1 MLSGPVAG
9 LVLAAGAGT
18 RFAGPG
24 PKQLA
29 PFRGRPLIEHP
40 VAALAGAGLDPV
52 LVVLGANTAAI
63 AAGATLAPARVVS
76 CPDWAE
82 GQSRALR
89 AGVAAAAEYGAG
101 AVVVVL
107 GDQPLLDPAAVR
119 AVLAAR
125 GPGADAVR
133 ATYDGTPGHPT
144 LLEAALFGAVARLE
158 GDAGARDL
166 LRVASVRHVVCD
178 GLGAPDDVDTAADL
192 ARLAAR

>member
-1 MLSGPVAG
+1 MVAG

-18 RFAGPG
+18 RFAAPGPG

-40 VAALAGAGLDPV
+40 IAALAHAGLDPV
-52 LVVLGANTAAI
+52 LVVLGAHAAAI
-63 AAGATLAPARVVS
+63 EAGVALAPAHVVP
-76 CPDWAE
+76 CPDWAD

-89 AGVAAAAEYGAG
+89 AGVAAAAARRAG
-101 AVVVVL
+101 AVVIAL

-119 AVLAAR
+119 AVVAAR

-144 LLEAALFGAVARLE
+144 LLEAALFGAVAELE

-166 LRVASVRHVVCD
+166 LRRAAVRHVACD